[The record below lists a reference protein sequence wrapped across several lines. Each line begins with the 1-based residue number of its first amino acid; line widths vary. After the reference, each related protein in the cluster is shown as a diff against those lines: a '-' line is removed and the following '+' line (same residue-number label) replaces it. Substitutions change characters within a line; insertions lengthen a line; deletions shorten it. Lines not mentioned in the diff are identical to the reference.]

1 MKNSVN
7 ENKKCTLLATSL
19 VVIQAEKNVI
29 ISQFNCDFEAL
40 KQL

>member
-7 ENKKCTLLATSL
+7 ENKKCTLLAASL
-19 VVIQAEKNVI
+19 AAIQAEQNVI